1 MKISNPVLTGF
12 HADPSMIRVGDTYYI
27 ANSTFEWFPG
37 VRLHESKD
45 LVHWNILPSPLSR
58 SSQLDMR
65 GNPSSGGIWAPDL
78 SYADGRFWLIYTDVK
93 VVNGAFKDCTNYL
106 VTAEDIHGPW
116 SEPVRINGVGFD
128 ASLFHDDDGRKYL
141 VQQTW
146 DFREYHHQFDGITL
160 TEFDVD
166 TMKLK
171 PETARTIWDGTS
183 VKITEGPHL
192 YKKDGWY
199 YLFAA
204 EGGTVYEHQE
214 SVARS
219 RTLDECSFE
228 VMPNGPFIGNFDTP
242 DTYLQK
248 QGHGAL
254 VDTPS
259 GEWYYASLC
268 GRPWRHD
275 TEPAHGTRGW
285 CTLGR
290 ETSIQKVEWDED
302 GWPRVVGGH
311 GGQRYVDAP
320 KDAIETLAPT
330 TRDEH
335 DEFDSGELG
344 PNWNTLRVPFT
355 DAMGTVGGGKLAL
368 RGQGSLCN
376 LFDLSL
382 VARRWQAFDFDAETK
397 VRFDP
402 KNYMQMAGLTNYYD
416 DLCWSWAFVTWDEK
430 RHARVIEV
438 AQNDFNQYTSFLK
451 DDAIVVPEEAEAVW
465 LRTKVRTEYYSYE
478 YSFDGEH
485 FTEIPVRLDA
495 KILSDD
501 YVNQRYGG
509 FFTGAFVGLACVDLS
524 GYDAQAEFDYF
535 DYRELSDKDIE
546 FLLAMLPDSGP
557 SRVSEI
563 AKRMG
568 VASNYASQYK
578 RRLLEDGVIGE
589 RGRGLV
595 GFDIPA
601 FREFLN
607 EKAF

>member
-45 LVHWNILPSPLSR
+45 LVHWSILPSPLER
-58 SSQLDMR
+58 TSQLDMK

-78 SYADGRFWLIYTDVK
+78 SYADGRFWLVYTDVK

-166 TMKLK
+166 TMQLK
-171 PETARTIWDGTS
+171 PETARTIWDGTA
-183 VKITEGPHL
+183 VKVTEGPHL

-204 EGGTVYEHQE
+204 EGGTMYEHQE

-219 RTLDECSFE
+219 RTLDERSFE

-320 KDAIETLAPT
+320 KDAIETVAPA
-330 TRDEH
+330 TRDER
-335 DEFDSGELG
+335 DEFESDELG

-355 DAMGTVGGGKLAL
+355 DAMGTVGDGKLAL

-451 DDAIVVPEEAEAVW
+451 DDAIVVPEDAEAVW

-478 YSFDGEH
+478 YSFDGER
-485 FTEIPVRLDA
+485 FTEIPVKLDA

-524 GYDAQAEFDYF
+524 GYDAKAEFDYF
-535 DYRELSDKDIE
+535 DYREL
-546 FLLAMLPDSGP
+546 PDN
-557 SRVSEI
+557 R
-563 AKRMG
+563 
-568 VASNYASQYK
+568 
-578 RRLLEDGVIGE
+578 
-589 RGRGLV
+589 
-595 GFDIPA
+595 
-601 FREFLN
+601 
-607 EKAF
+607 

>member
-45 LVHWNILPSPLSR
+45 LVHWSILPSPLER
-58 SSQLDMR
+58 TSQLDMK

-320 KDAIETLAPT
+320 KDAIETVAPA
-330 TRDEH
+330 TRDER
-335 DEFDSGELG
+335 DEFESDELG

-355 DAMGTVGGGKLAL
+355 DAMGTVGDGKLAL

-451 DDAIVVPEEAEAVW
+451 DDAIVVPEDAEAVW

-478 YSFDGEH
+478 YSFDGER
-485 FTEIPVRLDA
+485 FTEIPVKLDA

-524 GYDAQAEFDYF
+524 GYDAKAEFDYF
-535 DYRELSDKDIE
+535 DYREL
-546 FLLAMLPDSGP
+546 PDN
-557 SRVSEI
+557 R
-563 AKRMG
+563 
-568 VASNYASQYK
+568 
-578 RRLLEDGVIGE
+578 
-589 RGRGLV
+589 
-595 GFDIPA
+595 
-601 FREFLN
+601 
-607 EKAF
+607 

>member
-78 SYADGRFWLIYTDVK
+78 SYADNKFWLIYTDVK

-219 RTLDECSFE
+219 RTLDEYSFE

-302 GWPRVVGGH
+302 GWPRVAGGH

-320 KDAIETLAPT
+320 KDAIETVAPA

-397 VRFDP
+397 VCFSP

-416 DLCWSWAFVTWDEK
+416 DLCWSWAFITWDEK

-485 FTEIPVRLDA
+485 FTEIPVKLDA

-524 GYDAQAEFDYF
+524 GYDEQAEFDYF
-535 DYRELSDKDIE
+535 DYRELSD
-546 FLLAMLPDSGP
+546 
-557 SRVSEI
+557 
-563 AKRMG
+563 
-568 VASNYASQYK
+568 NQ
-578 RRLLEDGVIGE
+578 
-589 RGRGLV
+589 
-595 GFDIPA
+595 
-601 FREFLN
+601 
-607 EKAF
+607 

>member
-45 LVHWNILPSPLSR
+45 LVHWSILPSPLER
-58 SSQLDMR
+58 TGQLDMK

-116 SEPVRINGVGFD
+116 SEPIRVNGVGFD

-166 TMKLK
+166 TMQLK
-171 PETARTIWDGTS
+171 PETARTIWDGTA
-183 VKITEGPHL
+183 VKVTEGPHL

-204 EGGTVYEHQE
+204 EGGTMYEHQE

-219 RTLDECSFE
+219 RTLDERSFE

-320 KDAIETLAPT
+320 KDAIETVAPA
-330 TRDEH
+330 TRDER
-335 DEFDSGELG
+335 DEFESDELG

-451 DDAIVVPEEAEAVW
+451 DDAIVVPEDAEAVW

-478 YSFDGEH
+478 YSFDGER
-485 FTEIPVRLDA
+485 FTEIPVKLDA

-524 GYDAQAEFDYF
+524 GYDAKAEFDYF
-535 DYRELSDKDIE
+535 DYREL
-546 FLLAMLPDSGP
+546 PDN
-557 SRVSEI
+557 R
-563 AKRMG
+563 
-568 VASNYASQYK
+568 
-578 RRLLEDGVIGE
+578 
-589 RGRGLV
+589 
-595 GFDIPA
+595 
-601 FREFLN
+601 
-607 EKAF
+607 

>member
-45 LVHWNILPSPLSR
+45 LVHWSILPSPLER
-58 SSQLDMR
+58 TSQLDMK

-290 ETSIQKVEWDED
+290 ETSIQKVEWDEE

-320 KDAIETLAPT
+320 KDAIETVAPA
-330 TRDEH
+330 TRDER
-335 DEFDSGELG
+335 DEFESDELG

-355 DAMGTVGGGKLAL
+355 DAMGTVGDGKLAL

-451 DDAIVVPEEAEAVW
+451 DDAIVVPEDAEAVW

-485 FTEIPVRLDA
+485 FTEIPVKLDA

-524 GYDAQAEFDYF
+524 GYDAKAEFDYF
-535 DYRELSDKDIE
+535 DYREL
-546 FLLAMLPDSGP
+546 PDN
-557 SRVSEI
+557 R
-563 AKRMG
+563 
-568 VASNYASQYK
+568 
-578 RRLLEDGVIGE
+578 
-589 RGRGLV
+589 
-595 GFDIPA
+595 
-601 FREFLN
+601 
-607 EKAF
+607 

>member
-1 MKISNPVLTGF
+1 M
-12 HADPSMIRVGDTYYI
+12 
-27 ANSTFEWFPG
+27 
-37 VRLHESKD
+37 
-45 LVHWNILPSPLSR
+45 
-58 SSQLDMR
+58 
-65 GNPSSGGIWAPDL
+65 
-78 SYADGRFWLIYTDVK
+78 IYTDVK

-116 SEPVRINGVGFD
+116 SEPIRINGVGFD

-183 VKITEGPHL
+183 VKVTEGPHL

-219 RTLDECSFE
+219 HTLDEYSFE

-259 GEWYYASLC
+259 GEWYYASYAVVRGVMIPNRPMAPADGAHSDARPPSRKSNGMRTV
-268 GRPWRHD
+268 GRAWSEVTADSVTLMLRKMLSKLWPQRRV
-275 TEPAHGTRGW
+275 TNMMSSIPASSVR
-285 CTLGR
+285 
-290 ETSIQKVEWDED
+290 
-302 GWPRVVGGH
+302 
-311 GGQRYVDAP
+311 
-320 KDAIETLAPT
+320 
-330 TRDEH
+330 
-335 DEFDSGELG
+335 
-344 PNWNTLRVPFT
+344 WNTLRVPFT

-501 YVNQRYGG
+501 YVNQCYGG

-535 DYRELSDKDIE
+535 DYRELSD
-546 FLLAMLPDSGP
+546 
-557 SRVSEI
+557 
-563 AKRMG
+563 
-568 VASNYASQYK
+568 NQ
-578 RRLLEDGVIGE
+578 
-589 RGRGLV
+589 
-595 GFDIPA
+595 
-601 FREFLN
+601 
-607 EKAF
+607 

>member
-45 LVHWNILPSPLSR
+45 LVHWSILPSPLER
-58 SSQLDMR
+58 TSQLDMK

-78 SYADGRFWLIYTDVK
+78 SYADGRFWLVYTDVK

-116 SEPVRINGVGFD
+116 SEPTRINGVGFD

-146 DFREYHHQFDGITL
+146 DFREYHHQFNGITL

-166 TMKLK
+166 TMQLK
-171 PETARTIWDGTS
+171 PETARTIWDGTA
-183 VKITEGPHL
+183 VKVTEGPHL

-204 EGGTVYEHQE
+204 EGGTMYEHQE

-219 RTLDECSFE
+219 RTLDERSFE

-290 ETSIQKVEWDED
+290 ETSIQKVEWDAD

-320 KDAIETLAPT
+320 KDAIETVAPA
-330 TRDEH
+330 TRDER
-335 DEFDSGELG
+335 DEFESDELG

-355 DAMGTVGGGKLAL
+355 DAMGMVGDGKLVL

-416 DLCWSWAFVTWDEK
+416 DLCWSWAFVAWDEK
-430 RHARVIEV
+430 RRARVIEV

-451 DDAIVVPEEAEAVW
+451 DDAIVVPEDAEAVW

-478 YSFDGEH
+478 YSFDGER
-485 FTEIPVRLDA
+485 FTEIPVKLDA

-524 GYDAQAEFDYF
+524 GYDAKAEFDYF
-535 DYRELSDKDIE
+535 DYREL
-546 FLLAMLPDSGP
+546 PDN
-557 SRVSEI
+557 R
-563 AKRMG
+563 
-568 VASNYASQYK
+568 
-578 RRLLEDGVIGE
+578 
-589 RGRGLV
+589 
-595 GFDIPA
+595 
-601 FREFLN
+601 
-607 EKAF
+607 

>member
-12 HADPSMIRVGDTYYI
+12 HAV
-27 ANSTFEWFPG
+27 
-37 VRLHESKD
+37 
-45 LVHWNILPSPLSR
+45 
-58 SSQLDMR
+58 
-65 GNPSSGGIWAPDL
+65 
-78 SYADGRFWLIYTDVK
+78 IYTDVK

-302 GWPRVVGGH
+302 GWPSDARRARRVRIRRTRTELEHPARPVHRRHGH
-311 GGQRYVDAP
+311 GG
-320 KDAIETLAPT
+320 
-330 TRDEH
+330 
-335 DEFDSGELG
+335 
-344 PNWNTLRVPFT
+344 
-355 DAMGTVGGGKLAL
+355 
-368 RGQGSLCN
+368 
-376 LFDLSL
+376 
-382 VARRWQAFDFDAETK
+382 RRQTGIA
-397 VRFDP
+397 
-402 KNYMQMAGLTNYYD
+402 
-416 DLCWSWAFVTWDEK
+416 WS
-430 RHARVIEV
+430 
-438 AQNDFNQYTSFLK
+438 
-451 DDAIVVPEEAEAVW
+451 
-465 LRTKVRTEYYSYE
+465 
-478 YSFDGEH
+478 
-485 FTEIPVRLDA
+485 
-495 KILSDD
+495 
-501 YVNQRYGG
+501 
-509 FFTGAFVGLACVDLS
+509 GLAV
-524 GYDAQAEFDYF
+524 Q
-535 DYRELSDKDIE
+535 
-546 FLLAMLPDSGP
+546 P
-557 SRVSEI
+557 V
-563 AKRMG
+563 
-568 VASNYASQYK
+568 
-578 RRLLEDGVIGE
+578 
-589 RGRGLV
+589 
-595 GFDIPA
+595 
-601 FREFLN
+601 
-607 EKAF
+607 

>member
-45 LVHWNILPSPLSR
+45 LVHWSILPSPLER
-58 SSQLDMR
+58 TSQLDMK

-78 SYADGRFWLIYTDVK
+78 SYADGRFWLVYTDVK

-116 SEPVRINGVGFD
+116 SEPTRINGVGFD

-204 EGGTVYEHQE
+204 EGGTMYEHQE

-320 KDAIETLAPT
+320 KDAIETVAPA
-330 TRDEH
+330 TRDER
-335 DEFDSGELG
+335 DEFESDELG

-382 VARRWQAFDFDAETK
+382 VARRWQAFDLDAETK

-451 DDAIVVPEEAEAVW
+451 DDAIVVPDDAEAVW

-535 DYRELSDKDIE
+535 DYREL
-546 FLLAMLPDSGP
+546 PDN
-557 SRVSEI
+557 R
-563 AKRMG
+563 
-568 VASNYASQYK
+568 
-578 RRLLEDGVIGE
+578 
-589 RGRGLV
+589 
-595 GFDIPA
+595 
-601 FREFLN
+601 
-607 EKAF
+607 